1 MTVGGFASLR
11 EFIRRAVRQLNGVP
25 NDVLTALEK
34 QVRLH
39 HELLLDAWD
48 EMRDRGTAVS
58 HVTDREYELARQLV
72 NEVLQ
77 AEVKRVA
84 TLWRDQNPVAQ
95 GLIEMIAQE
104 VVAHHEEQ
112 R

>member
-11 EFIRRAVRQLNGVP
+11 ELVRRVARQLNGVP
-25 NDVLTALEK
+25 NDVLVALEN
-34 QVRLH
+34 QLRVH

-48 EMRDRGTAVS
+48 EMKHRGAAVNRVAN
-58 HVTDREYELARQLV
+58 HEYERARQLV

-77 AEVKRVA
+77 AEGERVA
-84 TLWRDQNPVAQ
+84 TLWRDQNAVAR

-104 VVAHHEEQ
+104 VTAYHEEQ

>member
-1 MTVGGFASLR
+1 MTAGGFASLR

-58 HVTDREYELARQLV
+58 RVSDGEYELARQLV